1 MKLPWFETVDAGVM
15 RVVSTVVMNI
25 NAGEWPFAAS
35 DFEHLPQKR
44 RGRGI
49 RTRGARPCS
58 VEVFLVRQRAHVGLR
73 SLNVADEQQKGALR
87 LCSTRSA

>member
-1 MKLPWFETVDAGVM
+1 MKVPWFETVDAGVM

-25 NAGEWPFAAS
+25 DAGEWPFAAS
-35 DFEHLPQKR
+35 DFEHFPQKCC
-44 RGRGI
+44 GRGI